1 MHIQQTLLFPQK
13 HTNTQAH
20 DSLAC
25 LCHRHISGCRNHA
38 AHGLQYNA
46 RLFPQKHTNTQAHDS
61 LACLCQRHISGRS
74 HQAAH
79 GLQKNARLFPQK
91 QTNTQA
97 HNSLACL
104 CHLWMPPPCS
114 SCIYN
119 KFYFSHKNIQT
130 HKHMTHSHASATGTS
145 LDAATMQL
153 MAYNTMPDCSRKHIQ
168 THKHMTHL
176 HASATGTSLDAATM

>member
-1 MHIQQTLLFPQK
+1 MSISYYTTYMCTRTLK
-13 HTNTQAH
+13 HKTHTH
-20 DSLAC
+20 TC
-25 LCHRHISGCRNHA
+25 IRHRHISGRRHHA

-130 HKHMTHSHASATGTS
+130 HKLMTHSHASATGTS

-153 MAYNTMPDCSRKHIQ
+153 MSIQCQIVPAKTNKH
-168 THKHMTHL
+168 
-176 HASATGTSLDAATM
+176 TST